1 MLFDDS
7 YNIPANASQGI
18 YKAKGSKF
26 IAYAFPVFSED
37 EIKKHLEKVRK
48 KEYAARH
55 HCYAYTLHPDKSLWR
70 ANDDGEPANTAGK
83 PILGQ
88 IQSKD
93 LTNILIVV
101 VRYFGGIK
109 LGVGG
114 LITAYKTAAGEALTN
129 MAFEKRFVKEVY
141 EVSFRYAQMNEVMR
155 IVKEKALEVINQDF
169 QIECKLVF
177 AIRKSKVK
185 LVTDSFSKKHELKI
199 VYQKTI

>member
-7 YNIPANASQGI
+7 YNIPSNASQGI

-26 IAYAFPVFSED
+26 VAYAFPVFSED

-48 KEYAARH
+48 KEYTARH
-55 HCYAYTLHPDKSLWR
+55 YCYAYTLHPDKSLWR
-70 ANDDGEPANTAGK
+70 ANDDGEPTNTAGK

-101 VRYFGGIK
+101 VRYFGGVK

-114 LITAYKTAAGEALTN
+114 LIAAYKTAAGEALTN
-129 MAFEKRFVKEVY
+129 MTIEKRFVKEVY

-177 AIRKSKVK
+177 AIRKSKAKIVM
-185 LVTDSFSKKHELKI
+185 DSFSKKHELKI

>member
-37 EIKKHLEKVRK
+37 EIKNTLKKSEKKNMLQDTIVMHTPCILTNLFGVPMTM
-48 KEYAARH
+48 E
-55 HCYAYTLHPDKSLWR
+55 SLLILQ
-70 ANDDGEPANTAGK
+70 GK

-101 VRYFGGIK
+101 VRYFGGVK

-114 LITAYKTAAGEALTN
+114 LITAYKTAAGEA
-129 MAFEKRFVKEVY
+129 FDKH
-141 EVSFRYAQMNEVMR
+141 
-155 IVKEKALEVINQDF
+155 DF
-169 QIECKLVF
+169 
-177 AIRKSKVK
+177 
-185 LVTDSFSKKHELKI
+185 
-199 VYQKTI
+199 